1 MKTRFDGGYLI
12 FLLGII
18 TLTTTVYA
26 VWTHFSPVPYAD
38 QWDGTIGF
46 YLRALQNPWQAF
58 FELHNEH
65 RLIFS
70 RLFFYADIRYF
81 GGRNVLLLVAN
92 VVLAGLLAAVF
103 FV

>member
-12 FLLGII
+12 FLLDII

-70 RLFFYADIRYF
+70 RLFFTLIYATSAEETCCYWSPMSYWRDFSRLY
-81 GGRNVLLLVAN
+81 
-92 VVLAGLLAAVF
+92 F